1 MESPAHTHEMTLA
14 NWQKVIDVNLT
25 GYFLGARAAF
35 KHFLAHNIKGNIIN
49 MSSVHEQIPWPRF
62 AHYAASKGGVKLL
75 NETMAM
81 EYAPQGI
88 RINAIGPGAI
98 NTPIN
103 QEKMNDPAQKAALE
117 KIIPMGFAGEPE
129 VVASAAA

>member
-1 MESPAHTHEMTLA
+1 M
-14 NWQKVIDVNLT
+14 Q
-25 GYFLGARAAF
+25 
-35 KHFLAHNIKGNIIN
+35 HFVAKGIKGSIIN

-75 NETMAM
+75 NKTMAM

-88 RINAIGPGAI
+88 RVNAIGPGVI

-103 QEKMNDPAQKAALE
+103 KEKMNDPAQKAALE
-117 KIIPMGFAGEPE
+117 AIIPMGFAGEPE
-129 VVASAAA
+129 TIAAAAAWLASDQASYVTGITLFVDGGMTLYPAFMNNG